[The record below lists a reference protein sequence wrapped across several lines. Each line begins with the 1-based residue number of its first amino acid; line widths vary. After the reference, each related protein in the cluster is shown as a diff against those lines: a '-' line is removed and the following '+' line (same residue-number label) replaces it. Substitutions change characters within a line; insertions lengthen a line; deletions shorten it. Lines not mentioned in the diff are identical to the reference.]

1 MNCLTL
7 SGINHGCNSSHSPSV
22 KNHLRPLDYDTGSR
36 SLIRNVRMD
45 NVESHVGTGDN
56 TSHIRS
62 ILLPYS
68 QCQRKDKA

>member
-1 MNCLTL
+1 MNCLTFT
-7 SGINHGCNSSHSPSV
+7 GINHGCNHSYSPSV
-22 KNHLRPLDYDTGSR
+22 KNHLRPLDYDTGSHSVQR
-36 SLIRNVRMD
+36 HVRLD
-45 NVESHVGTGDN
+45 NVESHVGKGDN